1 LTGGE
6 LITKPVVFTG
16 QQLHVNYS
24 TSAAGNLYVELQD
37 VTGQPLAGFSQQDCL
52 EHYGDSTEQVIRW
65 KSGTDVS
72 ALAGKSIRI
81 RFIIKDADLY
91 SYQFGI
97 SNVR

>member
-6 LITKPVVFTG
+6 CITKPVVFTG

-24 TSAAGNLYVELQD
+24 TSAAGGLYVELQD
-37 VTGQPLAGFSQQDCL
+37 LAGQPLPGFTQQDCL

-72 ALAGKSIRI
+72 TLAGKPIRI
-81 RFIIKDADLY
+81 RFILKDADLY
-91 SYQFGI
+91 SYQFGTT
-97 SNVR
+97 NVR